1 MGTRTTLYSDE
12 HSLLILNLLVKQQ
25 IRVPRIGTLGVIEL
39 TILIY
44 KLSESFWIADSTVGI
59 ILTHVPSQV
68 GPRGSIK
75 DSINPNPWPGFRWTT
90 SSIWLQEHNLT
101 SLINQSIAILATTYS
116 PYIGTPESLINIV
129 HVQHTYSYL
138 ESSVSTK

>member
-44 KLSESFWIADSTVGI
+44 KLSESF
-59 ILTHVPSQV
+59 
-68 GPRGSIK
+68 
-75 DSINPNPWPGFRWTT
+75 
-90 SSIWLQEHNLT
+90 
-101 SLINQSIAILATTYS
+101 
-116 PYIGTPESLINIV
+116 
-129 HVQHTYSYL
+129 
-138 ESSVSTK
+138 